1 MHIPTLI
8 FYSGKLFN
16 KFQCTVRQSMFGKR
30 ITRECGLSFTRSK
43 TILFLVPG
51 HVKGEDDV
59 KERIQDMMFTT
70 SPPAELRLTVKR
82 MFVMCGKSA
91 CQKKPPRSAHM
102 ARKKKTNINCNILI
116 QKACTLTD
124 DRFKQHHTTH

>member
-1 MHIPTLI
+1 
-8 FYSGKLFN
+8 
-16 KFQCTVRQSMFGKR
+16 MFGNR
-30 ITRECGLSFTRSK
+30 ITGECGLSFTRSK
-43 TILFLVPG
+43 PIIFLVTRY
-51 HVKGEDDV
+51 VKGEDV

-70 SPPAELRLTVKR
+70 SPPAELRLTIKR

-91 CQKKPPRSAHM
+91 RQKKPPYSAHM
-102 ARKKKTNINCNILI
+102 ACKKTNINCNILI